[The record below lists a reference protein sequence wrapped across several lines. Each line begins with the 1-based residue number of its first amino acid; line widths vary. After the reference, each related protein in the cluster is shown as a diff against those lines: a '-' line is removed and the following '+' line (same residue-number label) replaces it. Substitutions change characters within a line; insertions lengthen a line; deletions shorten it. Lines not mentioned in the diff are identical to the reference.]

1 MTYPK
6 ISKSAIFQTGS
17 DVSKIRLDNFLPCPM
32 PTYPEN
38 FMKIRPRVC
47 EKTSKKKKKK
57 KKPYKNNKVFRWK
70 RKTLIKYN
78 QDI

>member
-17 DVSKIRLDNFLPCPM
+17 DVSKI

-38 FMKIRPRVC
+38 FMKIRPRVW
-47 EKTSKKKKKK
+47 EKTSKKKKK
-57 KKPYKNNKVFRWK
+57 NKEK
-70 RKTLIKYN
+70 ETLQK
-78 QDI
+78 Q